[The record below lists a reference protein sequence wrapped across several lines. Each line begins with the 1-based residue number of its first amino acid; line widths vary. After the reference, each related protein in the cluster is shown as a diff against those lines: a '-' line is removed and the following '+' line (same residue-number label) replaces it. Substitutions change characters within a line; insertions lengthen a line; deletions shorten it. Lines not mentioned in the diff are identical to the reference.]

1 MLIIVIGL
9 AGCANS
15 VFASP
20 PPIKVTQLIQTD
32 IYQLQLDYSRDIA
45 AADAFYSG
53 KRCYFGLVTAEQVTS
68 IFDVRGSSE
77 DYVLVNSI
85 KFKPVASAD
94 IRSIIQGT
102 VFEVIGDVQGVQS
115 GYVIVKNCWIRIV
128 SGGRANI
135 PSGGLY

>member
-1 MLIIVIGL
+1 MLAIVLIMS
-9 AGCANS
+9 GCANK

-20 PPIKVTQLIQTD
+20 SPIEVSPIIQLD
-32 IYQLQLDYSRDIA
+32 IYQLQLDYSRDAA
-45 AADAFYSG
+45 AADAIYSG
-53 KRCYFGLVTAEQVTS
+53 KRCYFGPVRAEQVTS

-94 IRSIIQGT
+94 IGGIIQGT